1 MALVSWLRAGRSH
14 SGMEIIFNPSRPRLF
29 SWGTAV
35 TMGQLLLGEQTMCKN
50 MFTIL
55 APACLAA
62 QTGPLPRH
70 ATAMSTWTS

>member
-1 MALVSWLRAGRSH
+1 M
-14 SGMEIIFNPSRPRLF
+14 
-29 SWGTAV
+29 